1 LRSIMNAIKIKING
15 IVQGVGFRP
24 FIYRLA
30 KKHGLAGWVLNSSQG
45 VEIHAQGS
53 TEGIDLFLSQVKSEL
68 PPLATIDA
76 MAVFPAEPGDHRDF
90 VIRESLT
97 GGGATRISPDI
108 ALCSDCL
115 NEMLDANDRRYL
127 YPFINCTNCGPRFS
141 IIQNTPYDRPL
152 TSMAGFAMCS
162 DCQREYDDPENRR
175 FHAQPNACPV
185 CGPKIWLCGG
195 DGKIKAERSGAI
207 TKAAELLLTG
217 GILAFKGIGG
227 FHLACDAGNDAAV
240 KKLRARKNR
249 PDKPLALM
257 GGSLEDVRDI
267 CQVSCQEE
275 KLLCSSQ
282 APIVLLN
289 KLENGKTC
297 PEKGRLAPQ
306 ANGWEIGR
314 LSEFVAPGNNYLGVM
329 LPYAPVHHLLF
340 RELKKINPGL
350 KALVMTSGNVQ
361 DEPVTAGN
369 REALNRLADLADHFL
384 LNDRDIENRNDDSIV
399 FVSDAINIKSES
411 RKRNNEETLS
421 NENQQI
427 VQIVRHSRGYAPN
440 PIMLPV
446 SVPPTLAVGGE
457 MKNVF
462 CLAEGNRAYLSQY
475 IGEMDN
481 LATLEFFKE
490 TVEKYQKWFRIKP
503 EIMVHD
509 LHPDYLSTRWAKE
522 QIGVD
527 LRAAQHHQAHI
538 LSALADNGKMV
549 PAIGVAFDGTGYG
562 EDGKIW
568 GGEFF
573 LFDGKTMDRAGH
585 LEYLP
590 LPGGETSIKKPYRI
604 AAGYSKYLLNELP
617 TGIIPEKYQSEL
629 ELISK
634 QLDSGFN
641 LAWTSS
647 LGRLFDAV
655 SALLGVCSSITFE
668 AQAAIALEN
677 CVDPCT
683 AGSYDHQIIQSDG
696 QSMVLLEEMWRQ
708 LTDDV
713 KNGVNP
719 GVCSAKFHNTIVD
732 FTLAMCDNLKLRSG
746 IKTVALS
753 GGVFQNRTLLARVRQ
768 GLLKKDYQV
777 LIHRQVPSNDGGIA
791 LGQLVSSILGK

>member
-1 LRSIMNAIKIKING
+1 MNAVKINING

-45 VEIHAQGS
+45 VEIHVQGRN
-53 TEGIDLFLSQVKSEL
+53 EGIELFLSQVKSEL
-68 PPLATIDA
+68 PPQALIDA
-76 MAVFPAEPGDHRDF
+76 MAVSQAEPGDYKDF
-90 VIRESLT
+90 VIRESLNS
-97 GGGATRISPDI
+97 GGATRISPDI

-115 NEMLDANDRRYL
+115 NEMMDANDRRYL

-152 TSMAGFAMCS
+152 TSMAGFAMCA
-162 DCQREYDDPENRR
+162 DCQKEYDDPEDRR

-185 CGPKIWLCGG
+185 CGPRVWLCGR
-195 DGKIKAERSGAI
+195 DGKAKAERSEAM
-207 TKAAELLLTG
+207 TKTAELLLSG
-217 GILAFKGIGG
+217 EILAVKGIGG
-227 FHLACDAGNDAAV
+227 FHLACDAGNDSAV
-240 KKLRARKNR
+240 KKLRDRKNR

-257 GGSLEDVRDI
+257 GGSLEDVRSI
-267 CQVSCQEE
+267 CRVSGAEE
-275 KLLCSSQ
+275 KVLGSSQ
-282 APIVLLN
+282 APIVLLRKTEIKRQN
-289 KLENGKTC
+289 KN
-297 PEKGRLAPQ
+297 
-306 ANGWEIGR
+306 NI
-314 LSEFVAPGNNYLGVM
+314 SEQVAPGNNHLGVM

-340 RELKKINPGL
+340 RELKKINPEL

-361 DEPVTAGN
+361 DEPVLAGN
-369 REALNRLADLADHFL
+369 REALSRLAGLADHFL

-399 FVSDAINIKSES
+399 FITDTINIKSEIKKQNDQES
-411 RKRNNEETLS
+411 LS
-421 NENQQI
+421 NENQPI

-440 PIMLPV
+440 PIILPV

-462 CLAEGNRAYLSQY
+462 CLASGHKAYLSQY
-475 IGEMDN
+475 IGEMNN
-481 LATLEFFKE
+481 LATLEYFKE
-490 TVEKYQKWFRIKP
+490 TVEKYQKWFQIKP
-503 EIMVHD
+503 EVIVHD
-509 LHPDYLSTRWAKE
+509 LHPDYLTTRWAKE
-522 QIGVD
+522 QTGVA
-527 LRAAQHHQAHI
+527 LKTVQHHQAHI
-538 LSALADNGKMV
+538 LSTLADNGKMV

-562 EDGKIW
+562 GDGNIW

-604 AAGYSKYLLNELP
+604 AAAYGKYLLNELP
-617 TGIIPEKYQSEL
+617 ASVFPKEYQPEL
-629 ELISK
+629 DLISK
-634 QLDSGFN
+634 QLDSKFN

-655 SALLGVCSSITFE
+655 SALLGVCPAITFE

-677 CVDPCT
+677 CVDPGT
-683 AGSYDHQIIQSDG
+683 NGRYDHQIIQSDG
-696 QSMVLLEEMWRQ
+696 QSIVLLKEMWRQ
-708 LTDDV
+708 LTEDV
-713 KNGVNP
+713 KKGVAP

-753 GGVFQNRTLLARVRQ
+753 GGVFQNRTLLDHIRQ
-768 GLLKKDYQV
+768 GLLQKDYQV

>member
-1 LRSIMNAIKIKING
+1 MNAVKINING

-45 VEIHAQGS
+45 VEIHVQGRN
-53 TEGIDLFLSQVKSEL
+53 EGIDLFLSQVKSEL
-68 PPLATIDA
+68 PPQAVIDA
-76 MAVFPAEPGDHRDF
+76 MAVSQAEPGDYKDF
-90 VIRESLT
+90 VIRESLNS
-97 GGGATRISPDI
+97 GGATRISPDI

-115 NEMLDANDRRYL
+115 NEMMDANDRRYL

-152 TSMAGFAMCS
+152 TSMAGFTMCP

-185 CGPKIWLCGG
+185 CGPKVLLCGS
-195 DGKIKAERSGAI
+195 DGKATAERSGAM
-207 TKAAELLLTG
+207 TRAAELLLAG
-217 GILAFKGIGG
+217 EILAVKGIGG

-240 KKLRARKNR
+240 KKLRERKNR

-257 GGSLEDVRDI
+257 GGSLEDVRSI
-267 CQVSCQEE
+267 CRVSGAEE
-275 KLLCSSQ
+275 KVLGSSQ
-282 APIVLLN
+282 APIVLLRKTEIKRQN
-289 KLENGKTC
+289 KN
-297 PEKGRLAPQ
+297 
-306 ANGWEIGR
+306 NI
-314 LSEFVAPGNNYLGVM
+314 SEQVAPGNNHLGVM

-340 RELKKINPGL
+340 RELKKINPEL

-361 DEPVTAGN
+361 DEPVVAGN
-369 REALNRLADLADHFL
+369 QEALSRLAGLADHFL

-399 FVSDAINIKSES
+399 FITDTINIKSEIKKQNDQES
-411 RKRNNEETLS
+411 LS
-421 NENQQI
+421 NENQPI

-440 PIMLPV
+440 PIILPV

-462 CLAEGNRAYLSQY
+462 CLASGHKAYLSQY
-475 IGEMDN
+475 IGEMNN
-481 LATLEFFKE
+481 LATLEYFKE
-490 TVEKYQKWFRIKP
+490 TVEKYQKWFQIKP
-503 EIMVHD
+503 EVIVHD
-509 LHPDYLSTRWAKE
+509 LHPDYLTTRWAKE
-522 QIGVD
+522 QTGVA
-527 LRAAQHHQAHI
+527 LNTVQHHQAHI
-538 LSALADNGKMV
+538 LSTLADNGKMV

-562 EDGKIW
+562 GDGNIW

-604 AAGYSKYLLNELP
+604 AAAYGKYLLNELP
-617 TGIIPEKYQSEL
+617 ASVFPKEYQPEL

-634 QLDSGFN
+634 QLDSKFN

-655 SALLGVCSSITFE
+655 SALLGVCPAITFE

-677 CVDPCT
+677 CVDHGT
-683 AGSYDHQIIQSDG
+683 TGRYDHQIIQSDG
-696 QSMVLLEEMWRQ
+696 QSIVLLKEMWRQ
-708 LTDDV
+708 LIDDV
-713 KNGVNP
+713 KKGVAP

-753 GGVFQNRTLLARVRQ
+753 GGVFQNRYLLTLIHQELIR
-768 GLLKKDYQV
+768 KNYQV

-791 LGQLVSSILGK
+791 LGQVLSPLLK